1 MQTTEQNQPVDV
13 KSTEVISQIL
23 KFTEY
28 LETNFYKFKENIVD
42 ANYQR
47 ETPPKPIYDIF
58 SHLYKAK
65 QEVES
70 VANYCKNYLSSNIK
84 LTKDEL
90 SLLIDSVNDR
100 IDNGVRVNNMLA
112 TDKIDLQPLYNLK
125 NKLIQDVGEKPFEAE
140 KGDEFPF

>member
-1 MQTTEQNQPVDV
+1 MQSSEQNQPVDV

-28 LETNFYKFKENIVD
+28 LETNFYNFKENIVD

-65 QEVES
+65 KEVEI
-70 VANYCKNYLSSNIK
+70 VGNYCKNYLSYNIK

-90 SLLIDSVNDR
+90 SLLLDSVNNR
-100 IDNGVRVNNMLA
+100 INDGVRANNFLA
-112 TDKIDLQPLYNLK
+112 TDKIDLQPLYDLK
-125 NKLIQDVGEKPFEAE
+125 NKLIQDVGEKPFFAE
-140 KGDEFPF
+140 KEDELPL